1 MSPQRSPPD
10 GESAK
15 APVAD
20 ERSHSRVS
28 DASGRA
34 QPRAA
39 LATRTQGLPT
49 RARRTLQ
56 KIGQFIEQRQLDQ
69 ADQALASIHAIAGD
83 HPEFLRMGAVTR
95 HLQKHPREAIDLL
108 RRALKLAPGDAL
120 IYTNL
125 GSVLRANGDFD
136 GAIAAFARASE
147 LDPDLAAPWY
157 NLGKILALQIRV
169 DEALE
174 ALDHALRREPDHV
187 GAQIARAD
195 LLIAI
200 GRIEEGAAGYRRILA
215 EKPQLIR
222 AWSGLTNIK
231 TVQLTDEETATL
243 ARLHAAPGLSDADR
257 ARIGFALGETLED
270 KGRYAEAFGV
280 FCAANAARR
289 REVNWNAT
297 EFSHS
302 IDSIIAAF
310 DKPPAHTADPTL
322 GREIIFI
329 ISLPRAGSTLTEHIL
344 AAHPDVEGADEISDL
359 SEIIEEESKQRGRP
373 FPDWVA
379 QTGAADWERLG
390 RRYLERTARWRK
402 DFPRSTDKGL
412 INWVFIGAAH
422 AMLPGARFV
431 NCRRD
436 PIETCWSCFKQYFE
450 RGQTYTYD
458 IGELTTQWR
467 DYDRLVRFWH
477 ARYPHRVYESVYENL
492 LADPEAEIR
501 RLLDFCELPF
511 AAACLRFDET
521 RRVVRT
527 LSAGQVRQ
535 PLRRDTA
542 RTPAYGELLAPLRR
556 ALGVDPGPTTPLRA
570 ASA

>member
-1 MSPQRSPPD
+1 MSHPSSPPD
-10 GESAK
+10 VESAA

-20 ERSHSRVS
+20 ERSHSSVT
-28 DASGRA
+28 DNAARA
-34 QPRAA
+34 RPRAA
-39 LATRTQGLPT
+39 LATRTEGLPA

-83 HPEFLRMGAVTR
+83 HPEFLRMGGVTR
-95 HLQKHPREAIDLL
+95 HLQKRHREAIDLL

-125 GSVLRANGDFD
+125 GSVLRASGDYD

-157 NLGKILALQIRV
+157 NLGKTLAKQIRV
-169 DEALE
+169 DEALD

-195 LLIAI
+195 LMIAI
-200 GRIEEGAAGYRRILA
+200 GRIQEGASGYRRILA
-215 EKPQLIR
+215 KTPQLIR
-222 AWSGLTNIK
+222 AWGGLTNIK
-231 TVQLTDEETATL
+231 TEQLTDEETATL
-243 ARLHAAPGLSDADR
+243 ERLYAAPGISDADR
-257 ARIGFALGETLED
+257 ARLGFSLGKTLED
-270 KGRYAEAFGV
+270 KGRYAEAFSV

-289 REVNWNAT
+289 RELSWNAT
-297 EFSHS
+297 QFSRG

-310 DKPPAHTADPTL
+310 DKPPAHTADPAL

-329 ISLPRAGSTLTEHIL
+329 VSMPRAGSTLTEHIL
-344 AAHPDVEGADEISDL
+344 AAHPDVEGADEIPDL
-359 SEIIEEESKQRGRP
+359 GAIIEEESKQRGRA

-379 QTGAADWERLG
+379 QAGAADWERLG

-402 DFPRSTDKGL
+402 DSPRSTDKGL

-436 PIETCWSCFKQYFE
+436 PVETCWSCFKQYFD
-450 RGQTYTYD
+450 RGQVYTYD
-458 IGELTTQWR
+458 IGELTAQWR
-467 DYDRLVRFWH
+467 DYDRLMRFWH
-477 ARYPHRVYESVYENL
+477 ACYPHRVYESVYENL
-492 LADPEAEIR
+492 LADPDAEIR

-511 AAACLRFDET
+511 APACLRFDET

-527 LSAGQVRQ
+527 VSAGQVRQ

-556 ALGVDPGPTTPLRA
+556 ALGVDLGPATSLSD